1 MLHSGVRLA
10 LPDILNLRSR
20 ECICTRQADDGIA
33 EQHHSIE
40 NLLIVGTIDATRC
53 ERLESRWGICPHQN
67 KHQRLKFFKH
77 GYGCFVFVIYILMSR
92 ASIIY
97 SISGGTT
104 DTDALGERFAL
115 FDLSSVV

>member
-1 MLHSGVRLA
+1 MYGLA
-10 LPDILNLRSR
+10 LCSDVDFLTFIFVKNQ
-20 ECICTRQADDGIA
+20 I
-33 EQHHSIE
+33 
-40 NLLIVGTIDATRC
+40 
-53 ERLESRWGICPHQN
+53 
-67 KHQRLKFFKH
+67 LKFFKH